1 MFETQNE
8 IAERNGYICS
18 AAYIQFFPK
27 KVFSQQ
33 LINGWCENDEWGRQK
48 INYSSTK
55 DFKLSIHET
64 SNLIVLTQFI
74 VFHEWNWEFLH
85 LFWAKY
91 NITYTFH
98 RCKKKFEWCT
108 SLMPL
113 LEPILVLHG
122 HQFHWR
128 HGSWHTSAFVG

>member
-33 LINGWCENDEWGRQK
+33 LINGWYENDEWGRQK
-48 INYSSTK
+48 INYSSLK

-64 SNLIVLTQFI
+64 SNLIILAQFI
-74 VFHEWNWEFLH
+74 ALNVYILFQTLIILSRMKLRILH
-85 LFWAKY
+85 SFWVKY
-91 NITYTFH
+91 NIAYLYNINFIVAKRNLNDARLSCH
-98 RCKKKFEWCT
+98 C
-108 SLMPL
+108 
-113 LEPILVLHG
+113 
-122 HQFHWR
+122 
-128 HGSWHTSAFVG
+128 